1 MHSIQA
7 LIDGFRDFRDGVGQQ
22 PDNPYRNLASG
33 QSPRVMMIACC
44 DSRVDPAFI
53 TNADLGDILMVRNVA
68 NLVPPYRTD
77 SHYQSTASALEFAVL
92 ALKVR
97 HIVIMGHS
105 RCGGIM
111 SLLSNVTEGTSAD
124 HPLGEWMSVMKD
136 VAVEVLEKHPDDPI
150 EKQACTCSRAALAS
164 SLKNLRTYPWVKAAV
179 DKGELNLHGWYFNLG
194 DIDLEA
200 LNPETGAFYSL
211 T

>member
-1 MHSIQA
+1 MRSIQA
-7 LIDGFRDFRDGVGQQ
+7 LIDGFRDFRAGVDQH
-22 PDNPYRNLASG
+22 PTNPYRNLADG

-77 SHYQSTASALEFAVL
+77 SHYQSTASAIEFAVEK
-92 ALKVR
+92 LKVR
-97 HIVIMGHS
+97 HIVVMGHS

-111 SLLSNVTEGTSAD
+111 SLLGNVSKETSSD

-136 VAVEVLEKHPDDPI
+136 VALETLEKYPNDPI
-150 EKQACTCSRAALAS
+150 EKQACNCSRAALGA
-164 SLKNLRTYPWVKAAV
+164 SLKNLGTYPWVKTAV
-179 DKGELNLHGWYFNLG
+179 DNNELALHGWYFNLG

-200 LNPETGAFYSL
+200 LDQKTGQFKSL
-211 T
+211 L

>member
-1 MHSIQA
+1 MRSIQA
-7 LIDGFRDFRDGVGQQ
+7 LIDGFRDFRDGVAQQ
-22 PDNPYRNLASG
+22 PNNPYRKLADG
-33 QSPRVMMIACC
+33 QSPRIMMIACC

-53 TNADLGDILMVRNVA
+53 TNADLGDLLMVRNVA

-77 SHYQSTASALEFAVL
+77 SHYQSTASALEFAVMK
-92 ALKVR
+92 LKVR

-111 SLLSNVTEGTSAD
+111 SLLSNVTEGTSND

-136 VAVEVLEKHPDDPI
+136 VAVDVLKKHPNDPV

-164 SLKNLRTYPWVKAAV
+164 SLKNLGTYPWVKAAV
-179 DKGELNLHGWYFNLG
+179 DRGELDLHGWYFNLG

-200 LNPETGAFYSL
+200 LDPATGQFHSL
-211 T
+211 A